1 MSHHVKKCRECKT
14 IISQCRCFDHNKEVI
29 WETCATCAKK
39 ILDQATKQSLL
50 VPDKIVDCDSV
61 DPKFIPIQD
70 VSRLTA
76 AEQKVVDMSVD
87 LWNAICA
94 LPEVHPMEKR
104 EVYDKLPATHES
116 DKKVLEKH
124 QEKKV
129 AKKTFNTL
137 IEDCL

>member
-1 MSHHVKKCRECKT
+1 MSCNCIRADGNCEKCKSQPPIVPIEGVKFYD
-14 IISQCRCFDHNKEVI
+14 ISLVEADIKSK
-29 WETCATCAKK
+29 W
-39 ILDQATKQSLL
+39 QAHFLQ
-50 VPDKIVDCDSV
+50 V
-61 DPKFIPIQD
+61 FPIQ
-70 VSRLTA
+70 
-76 AEQKVVDMSVD
+76 
-87 LWNAICA
+87 
-94 LPEVHPMEKR
+94 